1 MNSFLIKNIG
11 DRSIS
16 VYFENIISPEIN
28 LNIHEIVERIN
39 KDKQS
44 WLVDVVPTYN
54 SFSVVF
60 DINLTKSQEVKNYIS
75 EVLISKKNQEF
86 VNENQT
92 IINIPVKYGGE
103 EGPDLEDVANYCNLS
118 SDEIVKIH
126 SSTLYLVYMTGFSP
140 GFPYL
145 GELDKRIHCP
155 RLKKPRTRV
164 SSGSVGLAGSQT
176 GIYSIDSPG
185 GWRIIGKTPMKLFDL
200 KKKNP
205 FPVIPGMKVKFFSVD
220 LKEYTNIEKRIIE
233 EKDFLG
239 FEINND

>member
-140 GFPYL
+140 GFPYIGGMDDSL
-145 GELDKRIHCP
+145 ETP
-155 RLKKPRTRV
+155 RLKKPRTV
-164 SSGSVGLAGSQT
+164 VPSGSVAIGGKQT
-176 GIYSIDSPG
+176 GIYPMESPG
-185 GWRIIGKTPMKLFDL
+185 GWNIIGRTYLNLFDW
-200 KKKNP
+200 KK
-205 FPVIPGMKVKFFSVD
+205 
-220 LKEYTNIEKRIIE
+220 LRIWRNQ
-233 EKDFLG
+233 FA
-239 FEINND
+239 F